1 MSCLFGSIVGSY
13 LTTQKNA
20 AIMLYTR
27 LQFLQTYLQ
36 DTKNGVIPVDHD
48 ILRQISS
55 LCLRSPVTDQAAFDD
70 QFSRVMATIKKKV
83 NG

>member
-1 MSCLFGSIVGSY
+1 
-13 LTTQKNA
+13 
-20 AIMLYTR
+20 MLYTR

-36 DTKNGVIPVDHD
+36 DTKNGVIPIDHD

-70 QFSRVMATIKKKV
+70 QFSRVMAIKSELV
-83 NG
+83 GRGCINRLRDDRNTMMSC